1 LKIKNLSNVKW
12 IGGKHGK
19 EEIYLEL
26 MPKHKIFVD
35 CFFGSGAVPFYK
47 ETVNP
52 AKLTIVNDIN
62 DKPMNY
68 MLVLKDNPERL
79 YKECSALPFS
89 EKLYEKYKW
98 EPWPEEDE
106 IEAAVRFYYMMRVC
120 FAGGGHKYRNGI
132 GLSKTVNKAKQLIGA
147 TELIPKMAELIKNWN
162 ILCRDFESVID
173 FYDTKDTLFFLDPPY
188 HGREDIYAGGF
199 KEEDH
204 VRLKNRLD
212 KIKGK
217 AMICYY
223 RSPLIDEL
231 YQDWYRVEYNTA
243 SQIKARKD
251 GDKQPIRTELILMNY
266 RPHMQ
271 LDIYDLGGTT
281 DEKTKTM
288 EKTN

>member
-1 LKIKNLSNVKW
+1 MKIKNLSNIKW

-62 DKPMNY
+62 DRLMNY

-79 YKECSALPFS
+79 YRECSALPLS
-89 EKLYEKYKW
+89 ERLYEKYKW
-98 EPWPEEDE
+98 EPWPEDE
-106 IEAAVRFYYMMRVC
+106 LEAAVRFYYLMRVC
-120 FAGGGHKYRNGI
+120 FGGGGHKYRNGI
-132 GLSKTVNKAKQLIGA
+132 GLSKSVNKAKQLMGA
-147 TELIPKMAELIKNWN
+147 TELIPKMAELIRNWN
-162 ILCRDFESVID
+162 ILCRDFEDVID

-188 HGREDIYAGGF
+188 HEREDLYAGGF
-199 KEEDH
+199 TEEDH
-204 VRLKNRLD
+204 IRLKNRLD

-217 AMICYY
+217 AIVCYY
-223 RSPLIDEL
+223 SSPLIDEL
-231 YQDWYRVEYNTA
+231 YKDWYRAEYNTA
-243 SQIKARKD
+243 SQIRVRKD

-271 LDIYDLGGTT
+271 LDMYDLGGDI
-281 DEKTKTM
+281 DESIEKM
-288 EKTN
+288 EKAN

>member
-1 LKIKNLSNVKW
+1 MKIKNLSNIKW

-26 MPKHKIFVD
+26 MPKHRIFVD

-47 ETVNP
+47 ETANP

-62 DKPMNY
+62 DRLMNY

-79 YKECSALPFS
+79 YRECSALPFS

-98 EPWPEEDE
+98 EAWPEDE
-106 IEAAVRFYYMMRVC
+106 IEAAVRFYYLMRVG
-120 FAGGGHKYRNGI
+120 FGGGGHKYRNGI
-132 GLSKTVNKAKQLIGA
+132 GLSKTCNKAKQLMGA
-147 TELIPKMAELIKNWN
+147 TELIPKMAGLIRNWN
-162 ILCRDFESVID
+162 ILCRDFEDVID

-188 HGREDIYAGGF
+188 HEREDLYAGGF

-212 KIKGK
+212 EIKGK

-223 RSPLIDEL
+223 SSSLINEL
-231 YQDWYRVEYNTA
+231 YQDWHRVEYNTA
-243 SQIKARKD
+243 SQIRVRKE

-271 LDIYDLGGTT
+271 LDMYDLGGDI
-281 DEKTKTM
+281 DESIKTM
-288 EKTN
+288 EKAN